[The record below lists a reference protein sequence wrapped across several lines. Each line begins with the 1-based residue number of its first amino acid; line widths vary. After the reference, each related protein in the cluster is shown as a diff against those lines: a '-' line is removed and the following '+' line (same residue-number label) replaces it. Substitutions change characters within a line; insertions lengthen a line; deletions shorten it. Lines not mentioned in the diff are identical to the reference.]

1 MSTRTFEYERVGPA
15 PESPRAEQRMV
26 RMRDGVRLATEVYLP
41 EGDAGREPGPTV
53 LIRLPYDKDGSYTFI
68 PLIAEHVTARG
79 YRVVAQDV
87 RGKFR
92 SEGETLLFVNEA
104 RDGHD
109 TLAWIEQ
116 QEWSD
121 GIVGMWGDSYYGY
134 TQWAAVSSGHPALRA
149 ISPRVTGTRLGEL
162 PRLAPGAEAMEVEM
176 GVHRLYPVTMFHS
189 NDSFHWEVDWS
200 SRPYI
205 ASVERFLEEVG
216 ERSISF
222 DQWWPHPV
230 VLRRFPDGSPF
241 DARPVP
247 VLQTIG
253 WWDNCAPWQWADHAE
268 IAKRPAW
275 ALNEYLLIDSID
287 HEGYHLARGER
298 VAERGEAELRRLV
311 AESLDPTLEF
321 FDVFLRGLA
330 PADSIPRVRWHLAHA
345 EEELRAAS
353 SWPPPGVAPLTLV
366 ATADGRLAPASEEAP
381 GGLDATGAGADA
393 GLLRWTHDPDDLV
406 PSPVGNAFAFLL
418 ESPDERAWAQ
428 RDDVLVFDG
437 EPVGPEPLDLV
448 GAVALDAV
456 AGSDGPAFD
465 LFARLLDVSPDG
477 AAHLIARGQ
486 LHVPRADGEHAL
498 RLDLG
503 QVGYRLRPGH
513 RLRLHVASSDFPE
526 YMPQPGTGEE
536 PWSAVAVRRNE
547 QTLRA
552 GARLTLSTLA
562 DNFAEDAS
570 AS

>member
-41 EGDAGREPGPTV
+41 EGDAGRAPGPTV

-68 PLIAEHVTARG
+68 PLIAEHIVARG

-162 PRLAPGAEAMEVEM
+162 PQLAPGAEAMEVEM

-189 NDSFHWEVDWS
+189 NDVYYWEPDWS

-205 ASVERFLEEVG
+205 ASVERFLAAVG

-230 VLRRFPDGSPF
+230 LLRRFPDGSPF
-241 DARPVP
+241 AARPVP

-253 WWDNCAPWQWADHAE
+253 WWDNCAPWQWEDHRELAQ
-268 IAKRPAW
+268 RPAW

-298 VAERGEAELRRLV
+298 VAGAVRGRAAPAGRRVARPDAGVLRRLSPRHG
-311 AESLDPTLEF
+311 AGRLDPA
-321 FDVFLRGLA
+321 RALA
-330 PADSIPRVRWHLAHA
+330 PGARRGGAARGAVVAAAGDAAADPARHRR
-345 EEELRAAS
+345 RAAR
-353 SWPPPGVAPLTLV
+353 A
-366 ATADGRLAPASEEAP
+366 GRRDPS
-381 GGLDATGAGADA
+381 AGAA
-393 GLLRWTHDPDDLV
+393 GGGDVLRWTHDPDDLV

-418 ESPDERAWAQ
+418 ESPDEQAWSL

-437 EPVGPEPLDLV
+437 EPVGARAARSRRRGRLRGGRRQRRAGLRPVRAPARRRARRRRPPDRARPAARPARRRRARAPDRPRPGRLPPAPRSPAAAPRRLQRLPGVHAAAGHGREPVD
-448 GAVALDAV
+448 GRRGPPQRPDPAGGRAADAR
-456 AGSDGPAFD
+456 
-465 LFARLLDVSPDG
+465 RLLRSGSG
-477 AAHLIARGQ
+477 APAR
-486 LHVPRADGEHAL
+486 RA
-498 RLDLG
+498 
-503 QVGYRLRPGH
+503 
-513 RLRLHVASSDFPE
+513 
-526 YMPQPGTGEE
+526 
-536 PWSAVAVRRNE
+536 
-547 QTLRA
+547 
-552 GARLTLSTLA
+552 
-562 DNFAEDAS
+562 
-570 AS
+570 